1 MIRTLMGFHVP
12 LFKVAGIVIRS
23 GDPRQGD
30 FSLTPAMLA
39 VMIVPIDLLE
49 IAIAFGFGYIAL

>member
-1 MIRTLMGFHVP
+1 MGFHVP

-30 FSLTPAMLA
+30 FSLTPAVLA